1 MANKKVPKI
10 PKLLICEKCNYDTYN
25 KKDFSKHLYTNKHLR
40 LTIPNNLL
48 NDMSQKSHINEK
60 YRCICSKEYK
70 HQSSL
75 CKHKKICTEINKT
88 DIVSTDE
95 IKINNQDI
103 VNIIVEQ
110 SKENKE
116 LKELLI
122 EQNKLIMEIMK
133 SHTSTNINNSNN
145 INTTNNHFNINLFL
159 NEKCKDAINLM
170 DFVNQI
176 KGNLKDLESF
186 GLLGFVDGI
195 SKIFIRELKSMSVYK
210 RPIHCTDVKRE
221 KMYVKDENKWEKEED
236 DKPKIKM
243 AIKHITHNNIKI
255 LPEWQKEN
263 PLYSDSTSRD
273 NDIHNKIII
282 ELMSDEEKLYNKI
295 ITNLSK
301 NVIIDKD
308 NMLNH

>member
-1 MANKKVPKI
+1 
-10 PKLLICEKCNYDTYN
+10 
-25 KKDFSKHLYTNKHLR
+25 
-40 LTIPNNLL
+40 
-48 NDMSQKSHINEK
+48 
-60 YRCICSKEYK
+60 
-70 HQSSL
+70 
-75 CKHKKICTEINKT
+75 
-88 DIVSTDE
+88 
-95 IKINNQDI
+95 
-103 VNIIVEQ
+103 
-110 SKENKE
+110 
-116 LKELLI
+116 
-122 EQNKLIMEIMK
+122 
-133 SHTSTNINNSNN
+133 
-145 INTTNNHFNINLFL
+145 
-159 NEKCKDAINLM
+159 M

-210 RPIHCTDVKRE
+210 RPIHCTDIKRE